1 MIQAMKT
8 IWKWTLNQLE
18 EMIDMPDG
26 AKILTVQE
34 QYGKPQIW
42 ALVDPDARRS
52 GRTFHVYGTGHNLL
66 DDPGRYVGTVQACGE
81 RAVWH
86 VFEK

>member
-1 MIQAMKT
+1 MVSHK
-8 IWKWTLNQLE
+8 
-18 EMIDMPDG
+18 
-26 AKILTVQE
+26 
-34 QYGKPQIW
+34 Y
-42 ALVDPDARRS
+42 